1 MSAQEPAVRETQAR
15 QGAALIPEAQAR
27 QRAALIMDRRY
38 SYRARIADFAELTK
52 PRITFLV
59 LITTLVGFYMGS
71 REHLDL
77 MLLFHTILGTALV
90 ASGASA
96 LNQFFERELD
106 ARMVRTRNRPLPD
119 GRVFPIEA
127 LIFSAVISAA
137 GVVYLILF
145 VNVLTGALGAATLA
159 GYILVY
165 TPLKTRTKLCT
176 LIGAIPGAAPPMMGW
191 TAARGE
197 IDAVALSLFAIL
209 FLWQMPHFF
218 AIAWI
223 FTEDYARAGFS
234 IHTSGERTGR
244 QIIFYCCAL
253 IPVSVL
259 PTFFGLTGMTYLLG
273 AILLGFTYL
282 GYGFA
287 VALFR
292 SNTHA
297 HRLLRVSVLYLPAL
311 LVLMMIDK
319 I

>member
-1 MSAQEPAVRETQAR
+1 MQDEDIAVHRFTR
-15 QGAALIPEAQAR
+15 LR
-27 QRAALIMDRRY
+27 V
-38 SYRARIADFAELTK
+38 ADFLELTK

-71 REHLDL
+71 RDGLNL
-77 MLLFHTILGTALV
+77 LLLFHTILGTGLV

-96 LNQFFERELD
+96 LNQYFERELD

-119 GRVFPIEA
+119 GRIVPHEA
-127 LIFSAVISAA
+127 LVFSAAIAGA
-137 GVVYLILF
+137 GVLYLILF
-145 VNVLTGALGAATLA
+145 VNLLTGVIGAATLV

-165 TPLKTRTKLCT
+165 TPLKTRTTLCT
-176 LIGAIPGAAPPMMGW
+176 LIGAFPGAAPPVMGW

-197 IDAVALSLFAIL
+197 VDAIALSLFAIL

-223 FTEDYARAGFS
+223 FTEDYMRAGFS
-234 IHTSGERTGR
+234 MHKSGERTGR
-244 QIIFYCCAL
+244 QIILYCCAL
-253 IPVSVL
+253 IPISVL
-259 PTFFGLTGMTYLLG
+259 PTFFGLTGMIYLLG
-273 AILLGFTYL
+273 AILFGFIYL

-311 LVLMMIDK
+311 LLLMMLDK
-319 I
+319 T

>member
-1 MSAQEPAVRETQAR
+1 MRETNIS
-15 QGAALIPEAQAR
+15 LE
-27 QRAALIMDRRY
+27 LTRR
-38 SYRARIADFAELTK
+38 RVRFADLMELTK

-71 REHLDL
+71 RESLNFVL
-77 MLLFHTILGTALV
+77 MLHTLFGTALV

-96 LNQFFERELD
+96 LNQYFERELD
-106 ARMVRTRNRPLPD
+106 ARMNRTRNRPLPD
-119 GRVFPIEA
+119 GRLLAVDA
-127 LIFSAVISAA
+127 LIFSSLISGA
-137 GVVYLILF
+137 GVAYLVFF
-145 VNVLTGALGAATLA
+145 VNSLTGALGAATLA

-165 TPLKTRTKLCT
+165 TPLKTRTTLCT
-176 LIGAIPGAAPPMMGW
+176 IIGAFPGAAPPVMGW

-197 IDAVALSLFAIL
+197 VDAVALSLFAIL

-223 FTEDYARAGFS
+223 FTEDYRRAGFS
-234 IHTSGERTGR
+234 IHSSGERTGR
-244 QIIFYCCAL
+244 QIILYCCAL
-253 IPVSVL
+253 IPISVL
-259 PTFFGLTGMTYLLG
+259 PTFFGLTGMLYLLG
-273 AILLGFTYL
+273 AILLGFVYL

-297 HRLLRVSVLYLPAL
+297 HRLLRCSVLYLPAL

-319 I
+319 V